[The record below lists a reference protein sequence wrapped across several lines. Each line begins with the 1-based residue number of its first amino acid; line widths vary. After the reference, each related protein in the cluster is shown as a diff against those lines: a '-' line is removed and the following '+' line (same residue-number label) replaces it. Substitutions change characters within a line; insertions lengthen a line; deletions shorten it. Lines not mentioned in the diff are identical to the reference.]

1 MEPELQ
7 IRSYL
12 QSYKRATVALADLEA
27 IVRDQRCTYE
37 QFAAEVVRLEREGVL
52 GMVKSEGRMSK
63 PPQLAYRYKV
73 NKSLLKQERQ
83 AAVLQTNLHLHPL
96 IRLDAYLAAEPGV
109 WERDWP
115 YIKRVDAYLSQYGLP
130 DAPVPAPER
139 SFALVGDEKWI
150 TDKQGKELLKRIQLW
165 DKLQIIPVADPLMM
179 AVNPQALT
187 LDVHRHL
194 ILENKTAYHALL
206 PVLPEMPFATLIFG
220 GGYRI
225 DRSLE
230 LLPLQLPLPEA
241 NHQFYYFGDLDRE
254 GFRIWRLLDQNA
266 REWFDRPVRLALPF
280 YRLCLTK
287 PFGEDDKSTQRGDA
301 EATELFLSH
310 FTPEEQRRIREC
322 LAAERY
328 VPQETLPTD
337 ELRAVWRKSAW
348 IT

>member
-12 QSYKRATVALADLEA
+12 QSYKPATVALAELEV
-27 IVRDQRCTYE
+27 IFHDRPCTYE
-37 QFAAEVVRLEREGVL
+37 QFAAAVLRLEHEGVL
-52 GMVKSEGRMSK
+52 RLVKKEGRTSK
-63 PPQLAYRYKV
+63 PPHLAYRYKV
-73 NKSLLKQERQ
+73 DKSKLKREQQ
-83 AAVLQTNLHLHPL
+83 TAVLQTALRLHPL
-96 IRLDAYLAAEPGV
+96 IRLDAYLAVEPGV

-115 YIKRVDAYLSQYGLP
+115 YIEKLNAYLQRHGLP
-130 DAPVPAPER
+130 DTPVPAPER

-150 TDKQGKELLKRIQLW
+150 VDKSGKELLKRIKLW
-165 DKLQIIPVADPLMM
+165 DSLKITHVDDPLMM
-179 AVNPQALT
+179 AVNPQALA

-206 PVLPEMPFATLIFG
+206 PVLSEMPFATLIFG

-225 DRSLE
+225 DRSIG
-230 LLPLQLPLPEA
+230 LLPLQLPLPKA
-241 NHQFYYFGDLDRE
+241 NHQFYYFGDIDRE

-266 REWFDRPVRLALPF
+266 REGFDRPVHLALPF

-287 PFGEDDKSTQRGDA
+287 MFGEDDKSNQRGDT

-310 FTPEEQRRIREC
+310 FTLEEQRQIREC

-328 VPQETLPTD
+328 FPQETLPTD
-337 ELRAVWRKSAW
+337 ELRAVWRNTTW